1 MNKFLLTAIAAL
13 TAISF
18 ASVSPAAAIAAGNSV
33 EARIKRIENG
43 LVPPLV
49 TQHTKPMRLE
59 DRMKHFNVPGLSIAV
74 IENGKVAWAR
84 GYGVRDLDTKTPVN
98 AETVFQ
104 AASISKP
111 VTAMAA
117 LKFVEMGKLNLDEDV
132 NKKLSSWKVPEN
144 GFTEKEK
151 VTLRRI
157 LTHRAGLTTSG
168 FPGYATGDA
177 IPSVVQI
184 LDGTKPANTEAVR
197 VDILPQSK
205 ARYSGGGFTVM
216 QQLLVDVGGKPFPQ
230 QLHEIILKPIGMT
243 MSAFVQPLAGPLAAN
258 ASSAHDK
265 GKVVNGKH
273 NTYPELAAAGLWT
286 TPTDLAR
293 FAIELQQAAGGKS
306 SRVLSK
312 KMALEMLT
320 SQGDEWG
327 LGIVLQGE
335 GAKGAEGA
343 KGTQQRFMHSGSNQ
357 GFNCHML
364 AFKETGAGVVI
375 MTNANS
381 GRAVIEELVRAVAN
395 EYGWKTNAAPSRT
408 VIEMP
413 AESLSKYVGY
423 YQSVGEGQARVRLD
437 GIELIAHSNGRWSKL
452 LAGSETTFF
461 AVNDG
466 AQFDFSKKPNGE
478 VGSVTVTEDGTT
490 SAPYLRGD
498 EPPIPFESTPFY
510 LRGSMNDWSLKN
522 QMIATGKD
530 KFATSISLK
539 PGGYEFK
546 LGSEDFNTID
556 LGGSPAM
563 QDVSVGAAK
572 TLLPVGR
579 NLKINIE
586 REGVYEFVLEV
597 VKPLEPTLAITME
610 K

>member
-1 MNKFLLTAIAAL
+1 MTNFFLAVIAAV

-18 ASVSPAAAIAAGNSV
+18 TTASSASAIAADNSV

-49 TQHTKPMRLE
+49 TQHTKPMRLA
-59 DRMKHFNVPGLSIAV
+59 DRMQHFNVPGISIAV

-84 GYGVRDLDTKTPVN
+84 GYGVRDLETKTPVN

-117 LKFVEMGKLNLDEDV
+117 LKFVELGKLNLDQDI
-132 NKKLSSWKVPEN
+132 NKKLTSWKVPEN

-151 VTLRRI
+151 VTLRRV

-168 FPGYATGDA
+168 FPGYVTGDA

-230 QLHEIILKPIGMT
+230 QLEEMVLKPIGMT
-243 MSAFVQPLAGPLAAN
+243 RSAFVQPLTGPLAAN
-258 ASSAHDK
+258 ASSAHNAGKEVK
-265 GKVVNGKH
+265 GKH
-273 NTYPELAAAGLWT
+273 HTYPELAAAGLWT

-293 FAIELQQAAGGKS
+293 FAIELQQAAAGKS
-306 SRVLSK
+306 SRVLSQ
-312 KMALEMLT
+312 KMAQEMLT
-320 SQGDEWG
+320 SQGDNWG
-327 LGIVLQGE
+327 LGIVLQGQ
-335 GAKGAEGA
+335 GVL
-343 KGTQQRFMHSGSNQ
+343 QRFMHSGSNQ

-381 GRAVIEELVRAVAN
+381 GRAVIEELLRAVAN
-395 EYGWKTNAAPSRT
+395 EYGWKTDAAPRRT
-408 VIEMP
+408 VIDLP
-413 AESLSKYVGY
+413 AESLSKYVGF
-423 YQSVGEGQARVRLD
+423 YQGGGAVRVRLD
-437 GIELIAHSNGRWSKL
+437 GNELIAHGNGRWSKL
-452 LAGSETTFF
+452 LASPDTTFF

-466 AQFDFSKKPNGE
+466 VQFNFNKNPNGE
-478 VGSVTVTEDGTT
+478 IDSVAITEDGTP
-490 SAPYLRGD
+490 SAPYSRGT
-498 EPPIPFESTPFY
+498 EPSMPFASTPFY
-510 LRGSMNDWSLKN
+510 LRGSMNNWSTKN

-530 KFATSISLK
+530 RYSTSVSLK
-539 PGGYEFK
+539 PGSYEFK
-546 LGSEDFNTID
+546 LGSEDFNIID

-563 QDVSVGAAK
+563 QDVSVGAEK
-572 TLLPVGR
+572 LLLPVGR
-579 NLKINIE
+579 NLKINIVQ
-586 REGVYEFVLEV
+586 EGVYEFVLDV
-597 VKPLEPTLAITME
+597 VKPLAPKLMAKVKE
-610 K
+610 

>member
-1 MNKFLLTAIAAL
+1 MKKFFAVFAIALSITSITIAPF
-13 TAISF
+13 TFVF
-18 ASVSPAAAIAAGNSV
+18 ANTSIADNSV

-59 DRMKHFNVPGLSIAV
+59 DRMRHFKVPGVSIAV

-84 GYGVRDLDTKTPVN
+84 GYGVRDLETKTPVN

-111 VTAMAA
+111 VSAMAA

-168 FPGYATGDA
+168 FPGYVTGDA

-184 LDGTKPANTEAVR
+184 LDGIKPANTQAVR
-197 VDILPQSK
+197 VDILPQSQM
-205 ARYSGGGFTVM
+205 RYSGGGMTVM

-230 QLHEIILKPIGMT
+230 QLEEMMLKPIGMT
-243 MSAFVQPLAGPLAAN
+243 LSAFVQPLAGPLAEN
-258 ASSAHDK
+258 ASSAHEA
-265 GKVVNGKH
+265 GKVVKGKYH
-273 NTYPELAAAGLWT
+273 TYPELAAAGLWT

-293 FAIELQQAAGGKS
+293 FAIELQQAAAGKS
-306 SRVLSK
+306 SRVLSQ
-312 KMALEMLT
+312 KMAQEMLT
-320 SQGDEWG
+320 SQGDNWG
-327 LGIVLQGE
+327 LGIVLQG
-335 GAKGAEGA
+335 KGA
-343 KGTQQRFMHSGSNQ
+343 QQRFMHSGSNQ

-381 GRAVIEELVRAVAN
+381 GRAVIEELLRAVAN
-395 EYGWKTNAAPSRT
+395 EYGWQTNAAPRRT
-408 VIEMP
+408 IVDLP
-413 AESLSKYVGY
+413 VESLTKYVGF
-423 YQSVGEGQARVRLD
+423 YQGVGEGPARVRLD
-437 GIELIAHSNGRWSKL
+437 GNELIAHGNGRWSKL
-452 LAGSETTFF
+452 LAGSDTTFF

-466 AQFDFSKKPNGE
+466 AQFYFSKKPNGE
-478 VGSVTVTEDGTT
+478 IGSVTITDDVAV
-490 SAPYLRGD
+490 SAPYPRGT
-498 EPPIPFESTPFY
+498 EPPISVASTPFY
-510 LRGSMNDWSLKN
+510 LRGSMNDWSTKN

-530 KFATSISLK
+530 RYSTSISLK
-539 PGGYEFK
+539 PGSYEFK
-546 LGSEDFNTID
+546 LGSEDFNIID

-563 QDVSVGAAK
+563 KDVSVGAARI
-572 TLLPVGR
+572 LLPVGR
-579 NLKINIE
+579 NLKLNIVQ
-586 REGVYEFVLEV
+586 EGVYEFVLDV
-597 VKPLEPTLAITME
+597 VEPLEPVLVVNAKE
-610 K
+610 

>member
-1 MNKFLLTAIAAL
+1 MTKFLLAVIAAVTAISSATASSASAIAAD
-13 TAISF
+13 
-18 ASVSPAAAIAAGNSV
+18 NSV

-49 TQHTKPMRLE
+49 TRDTKPMRLE
-59 DRMKHFNVPGLSIAV
+59 DRMKHFDVPGVSIAV

-84 GYGVRDLDTKTPVN
+84 GYGVRDLETNTPVN

-111 VTAMAA
+111 VTAIAA
-117 LKFVEMGKLNLDEDV
+117 LKFVEMGKLDLDEDV
-132 NKKLSSWKVPEN
+132 NQKLVSWKVPEN
-144 GFTEKEK
+144 SLTAKEK

-168 FPGYATGDA
+168 FPGYMAGDA
-177 IPSVVQI
+177 IPTVVQI
-184 LDGTKPANTEAVR
+184 LDGIKPANTEAVR
-197 VDILPQSK
+197 VDILPQSQ

-230 QLHEIILKPIGMT
+230 QLHEMVLKPIGMT
-243 MSAFVQPLAGPLAAN
+243 RSAFVQPLAGPLAAN
-258 ASSAHDK
+258 ASSAHNA
-265 GKVVNGKH
+265 GKVVKGKYH
-273 NTYPELAAAGLWT
+273 TYPELAAAGLWT

-293 FAIELQQAAGGKS
+293 FAIELQQAAAGKS
-306 SRVLSK
+306 SRVLSQ
-312 KMALEMLT
+312 KMAQEMLT
-320 SQGDEWG
+320 SHGDNWG
-327 LGIVLQGE
+327 LSVVLQG
-335 GAKGAEGA
+335 KGVL
-343 KGTQQRFMHSGSNQ
+343 QRFMHSGSNQ

-395 EYGWKTNAAPSRT
+395 EYGWQTNAAPRRT
-408 VIEMP
+408 IVDLP
-413 AESLSKYVGY
+413 VESLAKYVGF
-423 YQSVGEGQARVRLD
+423 YQGVAVGEGQARVRLD
-437 GIELIAHSNGRWSKL
+437 GNELMAHGNGRWSKL
-452 LAGSETTFF
+452 LAGSDTTFF

-466 AQFDFSKKPNGE
+466 VQFDFSKNPNGE
-478 VGSVTVTEDGTT
+478 IGAVTITDDGTPG
-490 SAPYLRGD
+490 ARYPRGT
-498 EPPIPFESTPFY
+498 EPPIPVASTPFY
-510 LRGSMNDWSLKN
+510 LRGSMNDWSIKN

-530 KFATSISLK
+530 RYSTRISLK
-539 PGGYEFK
+539 PGSYEFK

-563 QDVSVGAAK
+563 QDVSVGAEK

-579 NLKINIE
+579 NLKINIV
-586 REGVYEFVLEV
+586 REGVYEFVLDV
-597 VKPLEPTLAITME
+597 VKPLEPELVVRME